1 MLSEPPP
8 ELTHHQGRSNAV
20 SSELCGVKTPD
31 NKRLFS
37 PTALRRVETVA
48 KFTVP
53 IACPMLQSLRPAP
66 LHMRIRY
73 LDQQAS
79 YEGPSKLS
87 HTRKTGPEGA
97 SAVPNLV
104 YLPPGK
110 ERSSS

>member
-8 ELTHHQGRSNAV
+8 ELTHHPGRSNAV
-20 SSELCGVKTPD
+20 SSELCGIKTPD
-31 NKRLFS
+31 NKRSYS

-53 IACPMLQSLRPAP
+53 RACPMVESLSLHHCTCVYVTLTNKDLTRDPA
-66 LHMRIRY
+66 
-73 LDQQAS
+73 
-79 YEGPSKLS
+79 KLN

-110 ERSSS
+110 ERSNS